1 MQIPGK
7 IIRLVTL
14 VTQHT
19 EAEIKLNSEYTE
31 ELEVKAG
38 IRQGDPLPTIFFC
51 TVMEPLMKTLEMRGN
66 ISTRMEQV
74 CVYTDDIVLVTR
86 TEQAQINTFQ
96 KLKQEAIKYGL
107 LINQNKTKY
116 MRHSTVQ
123 TNMKIR
129 K

>member
-51 TVMEPLMKTLEMRGN
+51 TVMEPLMKKLEMRGN

-116 MRHSTVQ
+116 MRH
-123 TNMKIR
+123 
-129 K
+129 